1 MEWSDLLV
9 SIGWALLQ
17 ASFTIFSF
25 LCLMGAVQHKPLK
38 KKYAWL
44 RYFYGPLLFVSWG
57 AMLLTPAISVYRL
70 FSVAEESLVW
80 LPALKMFSYW
90 WVAFGVFC
98 ILLSVDERLRA

>member
-1 MEWSDLLV
+1 M
-9 SIGWALLQ
+9 
-17 ASFTIFSF
+17 
-25 LCLMGAVQHKPLK
+25 
-38 KKYAWL
+38 
-44 RYFYGPLLFVSWG
+44 SWG
-57 AMLLTPAISVYRL
+57 AMLLTPAISAYRL